1 VTPIDRSQLGWEA
14 TPIADCLG
22 AELTGPDLTS
32 LSDQELNAI
41 RAALL
46 KYEVIFFR
54 GQADMKP
61 ADHLHLASAFGD
73 VQLHEAY
80 PHVAGFPAITVREG
94 PSFCSR
100 NFFSIWIEF
109 LEPLTP
115 QVLENDRENPSLIEE
130 WVREGHLSLSLSLSL
145 SLVRS
150 GQLSPVQF
158 SSVQFSSFQLS

>member
-1 VTPIDRSQLGWEA
+1 MGWEA

-32 LSDQELNAI
+32 LSDQELDAI

-80 PHVAGFPAITVREG
+80 PHVAGFPAITVRERTYFILG
-94 PSFCSR
+94 TFRSAF
-100 NFFSIWIEF
+100 NFW
-109 LEPLTP
+109 
-115 QVLENDRENPSLIEE
+115 SL
-130 WVREGHLSLSLSLSL
+130 
-145 SLVRS
+145 
-150 GQLSPVQF
+150 
-158 SSVQFSSFQLS
+158 

>member
-1 VTPIDRSQLGWEA
+1 
-14 TPIADCLG
+14 
-22 AELTGPDLTS
+22 
-32 LSDQELNAI
+32 
-41 RAALL
+41 
-46 KYEVIFFR
+46 
-54 GQADMKP
+54 MKP

-80 PHVAGFPAITVREG
+80 PHVAGFPAITVREE

-150 GQLSPVQF
+150 GQVSSVQFSLVQF
-158 SSVQFSSFQLS
+158 SSVRFS

>member
-80 PHVAGFPAITVREG
+80 PHVAGFPAITVRER
-94 PSFCSR
+94 PSLYSR
-100 NFFSIWIEF
+100 NFSTWIEF

-145 SLVRS
+145 SVSRLPACQVRS
-150 GQLSPVQF
+150 GQLSSAQ
-158 SSVQFSSFQLS
+158 SSLV

>member
-1 VTPIDRSQLGWEA
+1 
-14 TPIADCLG
+14 
-22 AELTGPDLTS
+22 
-32 LSDQELNAI
+32 
-41 RAALL
+41 L

-130 WVREGHLSLSLSLSL
+130 WVRACL
-145 SLVRS
+145 S
-150 GQLSPVQF
+150 GQVSSVQFSPVQS
-158 SSVQFSSFQLS
+158 SSVQFSSVRFS

>member
-1 VTPIDRSQLGWEA
+1 MTPIDRSQLGWEA

-80 PHVAGFPAITVREG
+80 PHVAGFPAITVRER
-94 PSFCSR
+94 PSLYCRSFSFCIKF
-100 NFFSIWIEF
+100 NFW
-109 LEPLTP
+109 
-115 QVLENDRENPSLIEE
+115 VYSLALCR
-130 WVREGHLSLSLSLSL
+130 W
-145 SLVRS
+145 RS
-150 GQLSPVQF
+150 MCWRRTKR
-158 SSVQFSSFQLS
+158 SSGAALIS